1 MSWSTSLL
9 RMKPPCVVKPLHLC
23 SPKATR
29 SRKRRR
35 DSCFHNLN
43 GYRYHCLE
51 MGACMKLR
59 GVFLLAVVLC
69 GATQAM
75 AQPAR
80 TLPADR
86 IADKLWWIIDITKEY
101 QPQFQAHVTLEAPD
115 GERLALTFPGE
126 SARTL
131 VHDDVI
137 ALERKPGGQVDAP
150 EQVSGAYFIPHLAT
164 WGKPRWWSAR
174 AKHEG
179 QEISKAWKL

>member
-1 MSWSTSLL
+1 
-9 RMKPPCVVKPLHLC
+9 
-23 SPKATR
+23 
-29 SRKRRR
+29 
-35 DSCFHNLN
+35 
-43 GYRYHCLE
+43 
-51 MGACMKLR
+51 MKLR
-59 GVFLLAVVLC
+59 GAFLLAVVLC

-115 GERLALTFPGE
+115 GERLALTFTGE

-137 ALERKPGGQVDAP
+137 ALERKPGVQGDVP
-150 EQVSGAYFIPHLAT
+150 
-164 WGKPRWWSAR
+164 
-174 AKHEG
+174 
-179 QEISKAWKL
+179 